1 MSLCLL
7 LCHHTQFRFLGSTF
21 IYLRQNMFDVANI
34 GRISESSKFSEN
46 YLSHIEARH
55 FCVMGYYIQSVAP
68 RGKDG
73 GIDILM
79 DINEDNQSLILR
91 LSTGI

>member
-1 MSLCLL
+1 
-7 LCHHTQFRFLGSTF
+7 
-21 IYLRQNMFDVANI
+21 MFDVANI

-46 YLSHIEARH
+46 YLSHIEVRH

-73 GIDILM
+73 GTWDPVI
-79 DINEDNQSLILR
+79 EGT
-91 LSTGI
+91 STWV